1 MKFLKKLALANN
13 TSSGTLSHYH
23 SPDFAYTNIF
33 LSYCLCHLEKLA
45 NRLNQYLFIRKKT
58 NSLKQKLDHSHQKI
72 INTHTPIVFR
82 NSHITNWAPLIKT
95 ASPTRNRSGGNQT
108 NDYRQYHLAGR
119 SVLCVG
125 GRIKLYPEYHQL
137 IKNSGGHLQTF
148 HGDPNDP
155 LDNLPQLL
163 EKADMIIC
171 PVDCVNHQAFFIV
184 KYYCKYS
191 GKPCVLLDRSETN
204 TFRKGINMLSTLA
217 TDSSF
222 DEQT

>member
-23 SPDFAYTNIF
+23 SPDFAYANVF
-33 LSYCLCHLEKLA
+33 LSFCLCNLEKLA
-45 NRLNQYLFIRKKT
+45 NRLHQYLFIWKKT
-58 NSLKQKLDHSHQKI
+58 NSLKQKLNHSNQKI
-72 INTHTPIVFR
+72 INVRAPIVFS
-82 NSHITNWAPLIKT
+82 NSQVTDWAPLIKT
-95 ASPTRNRSGGNQT
+95 ASPTKNCNSVNQT
-108 NDYRQYHLAGR
+108 NDYSQYHLAGQ

-125 GRIKLYPEYHQL
+125 GRLKLYPEYHQL
-137 IKNSGGHLQTF
+137 IKNSGGQLMTF

-204 TFRKGINMLSTLA
+204 TFCRGINMLAILA
-217 TDSSF
+217 TDRVL
-222 DEQT
+222 DE